1 VLDDRRL
8 DSGRRHLIL
17 PDGQQRTVA
26 GDAADD
32 ELASRYQL
40 DKVVRMPLAD

>member
-8 DSGRRHLIL
+8 NSGRRHLIL

-26 GDAADD
+26 GDATDD
-32 ELASRYQL
+32 ELTSRYQL
-40 DKVVRMPLAD
+40 EKIFRMPLTD